1 MGYNVEVSFN
11 ILKHSSVTELQE
23 FVKEQAHSCGCKS
36 CYEDYEYET
45 NVQFKRNHC
54 IMVTNFDETNT
65 LYFIDFLKNIKSVPY
80 LYIECIYDDTNNS
93 ILYAS
98 SYYLTQK
105 MDKHF
110 SKKWKTEKRK
120 RSYSEDDI
128 MILNEVEKKQNKF

>member
-23 FVKEQAHSCGCKS
+23 FVKEQAHSCGCNS

-54 IMVTNFDETNT
+54 IMVSNFDETNT
-65 LYFIDFLKNIKSVPY
+65 LYFIDFLKNIKCVPG
-80 LYIECIYDDTNNS
+80 LYIECIYNDTNNS

-105 MDKHF
+105 MEKRF
-110 SKKWKTEKRK
+110 AKTFKAEKRK

-128 MILNEVEKKQNKF
+128 MILNEVEKKQNRH

>member
-1 MGYNVEVSFN
+1 MGYNVEVSFD

-54 IMVTNFDETNT
+54 IMVSNFDETNT

-80 LYIECIYDDTNNS
+80 LYVLLIRIS
-93 ILYAS
+93 IQKSHPPTYQSYPYS
-98 SYYLTQK
+98 SP
-105 MDKHF
+105 F
-110 SKKWKTEKRK
+110 FIR
-120 RSYSEDDI
+120 I
-128 MILNEVEKKQNKF
+128 NI

>member
-1 MGYNVEVSFN
+1 MGYNVEVSFD

-23 FVKEQAHSCGCKS
+23 FVKEQAHSCGCNS
-36 CYEDYEYET
+36 CYDYYEYET

-54 IMVTNFDETNT
+54 IMVSNFDETNT
-65 LYFIDFLKNIKSVPY
+65 LYFIDFLKNIKCVPG
-80 LYIECIYDDTNNS
+80 LYIECIYDDTNNR

-105 MDKHF
+105 MEKHF
-110 SKKWKTEKRK
+110 AKTFKAEKRK

-128 MILNEVEKKQNKF
+128 MILNEVEKKQNRH

>member
-1 MGYNVEVSFN
+1 MGYNVEVSFD

-23 FVKEQAHSCGCKS
+23 FVKEQAHSCGCNS

-54 IMVTNFDETNT
+54 IMVSNFDETNT
-65 LYFIDFLKNIKSVPY
+65 LYFIDFLKNIKCNPG

-105 MDKHF
+105 MEKHF
-110 SKKWKTEKRK
+110 AKTWKKEKRK

-128 MILNEVEKKQNKF
+128 MILNEVEKKQNNY

>member
-23 FVKEQAHSCGCKS
+23 FVKEQAHSCGCNS

-45 NVQFKRNHC
+45 NVQFKRNHS
-54 IMVTNFDETNT
+54 IMVSNFDETNT
-65 LYFIDFLKNIKSVPY
+65 IYFIDFLKNIKCVPG
-80 LYIECIYDDTNNS
+80 LYIECIYDDTNNR

-105 MDKHF
+105 MEKHF
-110 SKKWKTEKRK
+110 SKKWKKEKRK

-128 MILNEVEKKQNKF
+128 MILNEVDKKQNRH